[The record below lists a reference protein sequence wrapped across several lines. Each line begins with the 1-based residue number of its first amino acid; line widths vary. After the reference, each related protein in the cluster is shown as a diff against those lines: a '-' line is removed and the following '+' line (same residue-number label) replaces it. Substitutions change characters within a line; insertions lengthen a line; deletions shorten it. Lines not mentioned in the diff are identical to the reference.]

1 MLLFFIY
8 NRFLFLNYTKY
19 GIIDGV
25 EVIVIDQNLRSF
37 IRYLICIAVTVLIV
51 MNIDRLFKVA
61 DHLFSIAFPLILGAI
76 MSYAINIIMKKL
88 ETKWYPETDN
98 QRFLRAKRP
107 ICLFM
112 SIFLMVALI
121 YFIIRLVVPELL
133 DAFVVIGQEIP
144 VYFAKIQTWVI
155 EHGDLF
161 PEIAKEIGA
170 AEVNWQDISQKLIT
184 YATSGV
190 STMLNSAMSIV
201 GQLIGSVIHTAIAL
215 VFAIYILLN
224 KEKLMRQFR
233 LIEKA
238 YLNEKVSYRMNLFLD
253 TAHDCF
259 TSFISGQCIEAIILG
274 LLCTVGMFI
283 LGFPYAPMVGTLV
296 GATALIPIVG
306 AYIGAI
312 VGAFMIFTVEP
323 MQAVGFLVF
332 ILVLQQVEGNV
343 IYPKVVGSSIGLPGM
358 WVLSAVTLGG
368 GLAGIPGMLLG
379 VPLAATAYHLLAY
392 DVKERIKNKKNV
404 DDIKEMEEEK

>member
-1 MLLFFIY
+1 M
-8 NRFLFLNYTKY
+8 
-19 GIIDGV
+19 
-25 EVIVIDQNLRSF
+25 IVIDQNLRSF
-37 IRYLICIAVTVLIV
+37 IRYLVCIAVTILIV
-51 MNIDRLFKVA
+51 MKIDYLLKLV

-76 MSYAINIIMKKL
+76 MAYAINIIMKIL
-88 ETKWYPETDN
+88 ETKWYPDTDH
-98 QRFLRAKRP
+98 QKLVRAKRP
-107 ICLFM
+107 FCLFM
-112 SIFLMVALI
+112 SIFLMLALI
-121 YFIIRLVVPELL
+121 YFIVRLVVPELL
-133 DAFVVIGQEIP
+133 DAFMVIGQEIP
-144 VYFAKIQTWVI
+144 VYFAKIQTWVV
-155 EHGDLF
+155 ENGELF
-161 PEIAKEIGA
+161 PDIANEIGSL
-170 AEVNWQDISQKLIT
+170 EVNWQELSQKVIT

-201 GQLIGSVIHTAIAL
+201 GQLIGSVVNTAIAL
-215 VFAIYILLN
+215 VFAIYLLLS

-233 LIEKA
+233 LMEKA
-238 YLNEKVSYRMNLFLD
+238 YLNENVSRRMNLFLD

-274 LLCTVGMFI
+274 LLCTVGMFV

-306 AYIGAI
+306 AYIGAG

-323 MQAVGFLVF
+323 MQALGF
-332 ILVLQQVEGNV
+332 ILFILILQQVEGNV

-404 DDIKEMEEEK
+404 DDIEEMEEEK